1 MRKRIICLALSF
13 IMLLSVSVTVSAAER
28 DITPQT
34 AADRLNYYGL
44 FNGSDIGYELERAPT
59 RLEALAMLVRLM
71 GHEEYA
77 RTAEWSHDERH
88 PFKDVPTWGESYVQ
102 WGYSV
107 GMVNGMSDNLFG
119 SSEIVSAAQ
128 FTTMILRAL
137 GCDDGYGV
145 FVWNNPWLI
154 SDEIGLT
161 FGEYSTT
168 KQFTRGDVAILAYRA
183 LSRHTTFDNNSLIYE
198 LALMGAIAEDK
209 RAEAYA
215 EFGRETHPIGIDALG
230 RYLDIPRN
238 NSVFVDIFGYQ
249 SFSGRLSATSG
260 NEDIA
265 KVTVGAAY
273 YGEMAQS
280 SIYVTANSPGKTYI
294 KLVFDGDER
303 ATTYINV
310 QVK

>member
-13 IMLLSVSVTVSAAER
+13 IMLLSVSVTASAAER

-88 PFKDVPTWGESYVQ
+88 PFKDVPTWGEFYVQ

-137 GCDDGYGV
+137 GYDDGYGV

-154 SDEIGLT
+154 SDEMGLT
-161 FGEYSTT
+161 FGEYSST
-168 KQFTRGDVAILAYRA
+168 KQFTRGDVAILAYRLQA
-183 LSRHTTFDNNSLIYE
+183 QHLHLHHLLRYGQSRSRQDPLHQAF
-198 LALMGAIAEDK
+198 
-209 RAEAYA
+209 
-215 EFGRETHPIGIDALG
+215 
-230 RYLDIPRN
+230 
-238 NSVFVDIFGYQ
+238 Q
-249 SFSGRLSATSG
+249 
-260 NEDIA
+260 
-265 KVTVGAAY
+265 
-273 YGEMAQS
+273 
-280 SIYVTANSPGKTYI
+280 
-294 KLVFDGDER
+294 
-303 ATTYINV
+303 
-310 QVK
+310 